1 MICKPIHLPTA
12 IHCGHCMA
20 LYLIVFHCLPLLSIT
35 FHCVIATRGPK
46 AQTHSPQQYPHHYD
60 AILASCDFHCLIAIR
75 RPKAQTHSHHQHPRR
90 FTIILSSCDHHSAII
105 RSVCV
110 EVQVTV
116 TSRHR
121 VGFFRHCLFCTLPEC
136 FRASLSRRISSYCHI
151 SRYALKVLQSTSSI
165 AHLC

>member
-1 MICKPIHLPTA
+1 MLERAKLHRCKKTLNNRRGTRWIRWIRWIRTRCIRRQKAFDLGFNDLQTDSSSCCFPLRFIAL
-12 IHCGHCMA
+12 HCCHCMA

-46 AQTHSPQQYPHHYD
+46 AQTHSPQQHPHHFD

-105 RSVCV
+105 RSVCLRFKS
-110 EVQVTV
+110 Q
-116 TSRHR
+116 
-121 VGFFRHCLFCTLPEC
+121 
-136 FRASLSRRISSYCHI
+136 
-151 SRYALKVLQSTSSI
+151 
-165 AHLC
+165 